1 MEYYGDRLC
10 ISMRDLVAG
19 GIMSEPNYKQL
30 AARGRFD
37 VVRKGRGQGCYA
49 LVAVDSLPQRYQDK
63 VKEVYPGGAQARLE
77 GWIKSNYEVDQQA
90 DRKSVV

>member
-19 GIMSEPNYKQL
+19 GIMTEPNYKQL

-37 VVRKGRGQGCYA
+37 VVRRGGGAAGCYA

-77 GWIKSNYEVDQQA
+77 GWIKSNYA
-90 DRKSVV
+90 SNI